1 MPDEFWRGT
10 GRRKT
15 SVAQVRMMSGT
26 GRIVVN
32 EREVEAFLFDAKGMK
47 KVLAP
52 LEAVNSASKF
62 DIVAR
67 VTGGGF
73 AAQADALRLGIA
85 RALVKY
91 DSGLESILR
100 DAGYLTRDGRE
111 KERKKYGHKRARK
124 SFQFSKR

>member
-15 SVAQVRMMSGT
+15 AVAQVRLMSGT

-32 EREVEAFLFDAKGMK
+32 GREFDTFLFDAKGVK
-47 KVLAP
+47 RVLAP

-62 DIVAR
+62 DILAKVN
-67 VTGGGF
+67 GGGF
-73 AAQADALRLGIA
+73 TAQADALRLGIA

-100 DAGYLTRDGRE
+100 DGGYLTRDGRE